1 MARSRDIS
9 KVLSSN
15 STLATDAE
23 VSASYLTTASANALY
38 APVAA
43 GGLVQITPTSV
54 TATGG
59 SGSISATGAVS
70 FTSASAISLNG
81 CFTSSYRNYQIV
93 TNITAG
99 TGSSSIRLRASGSD
113 ATASN
118 YVYTSLYQ
126 NTSGTVL
133 NNASSA
139 SATSWGGSGMFDTS
153 PDGVNNIFIY
163 NPQLA
168 SQTTMNFLCV
178 VGDSGLQVVGGGKHT
193 LSTAYD
199 SLTLFQSGNISGVIR
214 VYGYKN

>member
-1 MARSRDIS
+1 MAIKTASGS
-9 KVLSSN
+9 GLTNSLSS
-15 STLATDAE
+15 
-23 VSASYLTTASANALY
+23 
-38 APVAA
+38 
-43 GGLVQITPTSV
+43 GLVLLNTTSFSTVTSV
-54 TATGG
+54 
-59 SGSISATGAVS
+59 
-70 FTSASAISLNG
+70 SLPANT
-81 CFTSSYRNYQIV
+81 FTSSYRNYQIV

-99 TGSSSIRLRASGSD
+99 TGSCSIRLRASGSD

-133 NNASSA
+133 NNGSSA
-139 SATSWGGSGMFDTS
+139 SNTSWGGAGIFDTS

-214 VYGYKN
+214 VYGLAN